1 MKTAI
6 IGANGQLGVD
16 LCRVLRKQGITLTA
30 LTHKDV
36 EVASSEQVD
45 RVLDAVHPDVLIST
59 AAYHKVEECEQQPGT
74 SFAVNATGPR
84 NLALACQRIN
94 AVLVHFSTDYVFDG
108 GRCSSPTA
116 KPICLDLSSI
126 MASPSSRGNAWY
138 LLVGRATSS
147 SAPADCTRSPAAAR
161 KARETVETMLKKAA
175 EGQPIRVVN
184 DQVLT
189 PTFTGDLANAI
200 SQLTQTDAYGLYHIS
215 AEGQCSWYEFARKI
229 FELQNLAV
237 DLRPVSTLEFPS
249 PVQRPPYSVLSK
261 QKLKT
266 LGISMPPWE
275 NSFARYLAARKFSE
289 RHRLGLPKQSEINP
303 Q

>member
-1 MKTAI
+1 MES
-6 IGANGQLGVD
+6 Q
-16 LCRVLRKQGITLTA
+16 KQ
-30 LTHKDV
+30 
-36 EVASSEQVD
+36 
-45 RVLDAVHPDVLIST
+45 P
-59 AAYHKVEECEQQPGT
+59 Y
-74 SFAVNATGPR
+74 
-84 NLALACQRIN
+84 
-94 AVLVHFSTDYVFDG
+94 
-108 GRCSSPTA
+108 
-116 KPICLDLSSI
+116 
-126 MASPSSRGNAWY
+126 
-138 LLVGRATSS
+138 
-147 SAPADCTRSPAAAR
+147 
-161 KARETVETMLKKAA
+161 RETDLPQPLNVYGVSKLAGECMVPFTWTRHFVVRTCGLYGVAGSSGKGGNFVETMLKKAA

-229 FELQNLAV
+229 FELENLAV

-275 NSFARYLAARKFSE
+275 DGLARYLAARKFSE
-289 RHRLGLPKQSEINP
+289 RHALRTSQTV
-303 Q
+303 